1 MLEGK
6 TILAPVQMEAN
17 GCIIHDR
24 IMGLNSGE
32 QPYIQTPEGLRIPMY
47 TYQGLMYINVRPVQD
62 GEWGKLPH
70 VYLTADTPWDPSI
83 YDHGIYWIGRNWIQA
98 HQRNTLRTDRSTC
111 TAT

>member
-1 MLEGK
+1 MINLTGLHNHTINQLDIIHGAGVCEDLDTGPAILHVCQGAKMLEGK

-47 TYQGLMYINVRPVQD
+47 TYQGLMYINVRPVR
-62 GEWGKLPH
+62 EKK
-70 VYLTADTPWDPSI
+70 
-83 YDHGIYWIGRNWIQA
+83 N
-98 HQRNTLRTDRSTC
+98 
-111 TAT
+111 